1 MVTESRMSAFR
12 GIRKYLLLLHLTGK
26 TQFKDA
32 VSQDR
37 KRDSQSH
44 KRWTVPRAHK
54 RDKAFIDNG
63 RMDGRWTVISVSVS
77 LSCPPQL

>member
-1 MVTESRMSAFR
+1 MTCTSNTSKNSSYVSRMSAFR

-32 VSQDR
+32 VIQDR

-44 KRWTVPRAHK
+44 RDGQSRDPIKGIKR
-54 RDKAFIDNG
+54 
-63 RMDGRWTVISVSVS
+63 
-77 LSCPPQL
+77 L